1 MQNFGGE
8 TYWID
13 ANLEDR
19 EINGKVIL
27 RCILSCEAERWMF
40 LANHCV
46 FWWVLE
52 LAVWKWILLLG
63 NVISELML
71 FYCTYVA
78 VHL

>member
-1 MQNFGGE
+1 MQNFWGE

-13 ANLEDR
+13 ANLEDQ

-27 RCILSCEAERWMF
+27 TCILSCEAERWML
-40 LANHCV
+40 LANRCV
-46 FWWVLE
+46 PWALE

-63 NVISELML
+63 NVISELTL
-71 FYCTYVA
+71 FYCTDVT